1 MVEDAA
7 TAVNLSLS
15 LSIDLSRPSS
25 PGALCSQQRL
35 GGGESKCRQGK
46 GGGARLFTYLCRGKT
61 KPLGDKI
68 GEVSLRSGAYNP
80 DPISPPTC
88 PPSPHLIAQTVMSH
102 PLTPRRAAMAAPEK
116 TTSKDAPGVVSR
128 WKGNTPQPIP
138 SELRNRAPSP
148 LRSRGSKAG
157 PFMVSTAASGRQSQG
172 QLWAS
177 LYMAEAQASDCL
189 GCPKSCP
196 RPAGVL

>member
-1 MVEDAA
+1 MRGGGRCYGGK
-7 TAVNLSLS
+7 SLS
-15 LSIDLSRPSS
+15 LSFNRSLSPFFS
-25 PGALCSQQRL
+25 PALYALSNGL
-35 GGGESKCRQGK
+35 EAAKANAGK
-46 GGGARLFTYLCRGKT
+46 VRRGGARLFTYLCRGKT
-61 KPLGDKI
+61 KPLGDEI

-102 PLTPRRAAMAAPEK
+102 PLTPCHAATTAPEK
-116 TTSKDAPGVVSR
+116 TASKDARGVVSR

-157 PFMVSTAASGRQSQG
+157 PFMVSTAASGRQSQ
-172 QLWAS
+172 
-177 LYMAEAQASDCL
+177 
-189 GCPKSCP
+189 
-196 RPAGVL
+196 

>member
-1 MVEDAA
+1 MP
-7 TAVNLSLS
+7 LSLS
-15 LSIDLSRPSS
+15 ASLFSLLL
-25 PGALCSQQRL
+25 PGALCSSDGSRAA
-35 GGGESKCRQGK
+35 KANAGK
-46 GGGARLFTYLCRGKT
+46 VRRGGARLVVYLCRKKAKQT
-61 KPLGDKI
+61 GDEI
-68 GEVSLRSGAYNP
+68 GEVSLRSGAYNL

-88 PPSPHLIAQTVMSH
+88 PHSPHLIAQTVMSH
-102 PLTPRRAAMAAPEK
+102 PPTPRHAAMAAPEK
-116 TTSKDAPGVVSR
+116 TASKDAPGVVSR

-138 SELRNRAPSP
+138 SELRNQAPSP

-157 PFMVSTAASGRQSQG
+157 PFKVSTAASGRQSQG

-177 LYMAEAQASDCL
+177 PYMAEAQASDCL